1 MALEYLKQGAYG
13 FFGSTTTAY
22 GPAAGNDWADEIC
35 RLFMR
40 KVLSGAS
47 LGRAA
52 LEARLD
58 YLRFSRWD
66 DPVKLKTLAQFHLL
80 GDPSIHPVATGKAPG
95 ERAVVIPA
103 AVQALV
109 LRQRAVRRRKQRE
122 EGKLRY
128 ETRQRFAF
136 LGLDVSAEVMHLL
149 EEKAGELAMRGKLM
163 RFFSLMADTEEAARG
178 IASPAARARANTVV
192 VVLDR
197 IREEMSDAPA
207 PGPLEVRRVPCYGGR
222 VAYLR
227 DGKLLTIKR
236 IFSR

>member
-1 MALEYLKQGAYG
+1 
-13 FFGSTTTAY
+13 
-22 GPAAGNDWADEIC
+22 
-35 RLFMR
+35 
-40 KVLSGAS
+40 
-47 LGRAA
+47 
-52 LEARLD
+52 
-58 YLRFSRWD
+58 
-66 DPVKLKTLAQFHLL
+66 
-80 GDPSIHPVATGKAPG
+80 
-95 ERAVVIPA
+95 
-103 AVQALV
+103 
-109 LRQRAVRRRKQRE
+109 VRRRKQRE